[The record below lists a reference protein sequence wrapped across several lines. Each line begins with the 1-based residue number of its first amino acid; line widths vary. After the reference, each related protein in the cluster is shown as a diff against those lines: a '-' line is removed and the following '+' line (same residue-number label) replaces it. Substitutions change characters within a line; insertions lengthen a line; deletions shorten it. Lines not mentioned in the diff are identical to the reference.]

1 VFNSGL
7 IWQFREWR
15 QWPILSYI
23 QSQLGF
29 NSLSTMQPLISEGS
43 QNMRSVFLTV
53 ALSVFLGQAAE
64 AQQIPYLFPA
74 SEGGGGLCGVSG
86 CISPDKTISL
96 GQITAPVLAA
106 AQAWAQESAA
116 LSSAMT
122 IMAPNPGDRF
132 SLTFSGSGT
141 DNYGAAAISGT
152 VRITNQA
159 LAFGGYARS
168 DHSNLVK
175 GGVSLSFH

>member
-1 VFNSGL
+1 VGPPTYHFGNGANGQFWITFNRNRG
-7 IWQFREWR
+7 
-15 QWPILSYI
+15 
-23 QSQLGF
+23 
-29 NSLSTMQPLISEGS
+29 STAMQPLISEGS
-43 QNMRSVFLTV
+43 PNMRSVFLTV
-53 ALSVFLGQAAE
+53 VLSVFLGQAAE

-86 CISPDKTISL
+86 CISPDKTISV
-96 GQITAPVLAA
+96 GQITAPVLAS
-106 AQAWAQESAA
+106 AQAWAQEYAA

-159 LAFGGYARS
+159 LAFVDMHAATTATWSRAA
-168 DHSNLVK
+168 
-175 GGVSLSFH
+175 